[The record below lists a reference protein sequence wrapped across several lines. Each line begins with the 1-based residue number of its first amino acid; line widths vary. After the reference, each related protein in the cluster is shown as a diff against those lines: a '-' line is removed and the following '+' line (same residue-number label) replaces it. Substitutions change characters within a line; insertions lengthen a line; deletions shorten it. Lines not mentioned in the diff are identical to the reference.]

1 MGKLDEMMSPISVLG
16 VLRLGRDNA
25 QAHLTPLVA
34 CNEVRELRVL
44 REEELE
50 LASAKVVWHVPR
62 RRGRFPPLLRLFRSG
77 LTVCRTGRVDVVIG
91 FYLVPYGLLA
101 WLIAKLTR
109 KPVVLSLLGTD
120 FNVHCHAWYASIL
133 RGVLRHSDF
142 VTVTGRAM
150 LEAVAA
156 WGVSPDRLRI
166 LPHAIDV
173 ERFRSTTSPRDRSL
187 DLLYV
192 GRLLRAKRVDQVLR
206 ITAEV
211 RERIPTA
218 RLAIVGE
225 GPERE
230 RLEARARE
238 LGIEGCVE
246 FAGYRDDVER
256 FYRAARIF
264 LLASE
269 REGLPLVLVEA
280 MCCGCVPISTRC
292 GTIEDLIEDG
302 KNGFL
307 IRVGDLDLMA
317 RHASETLSDLERLEA
332 LSQKARET
340 RESHALRSATT
351 VWEGILAE
359 LQQGGSSAAS

>member
-1 MGKLDEMMSPISVLG
+1 MMPLLSVLG

-25 QAHLTPLVA
+25 LAHLTPLVA
-34 CNEVRELRVL
+34 CNEVGELHVL
-44 REEELE
+44 REEALE
-50 LASAKVVWHVPR
+50 LASAKLVWHVPR
-62 RRGRFPPLLRLFRSG
+62 RRGRFPPLLRLLRLG
-77 LTVCRTGRVDVVIG
+77 LAICRTGRVDVVIG

-101 WLIAKLTR
+101 WLLARLTGR
-109 KPVVLSLLGTD
+109 PVVLSLLGTD
-120 FNVHCHAWYASIL
+120 FNFHCHAWYALIL
-133 RGVLRHSDF
+133 RAVLRRSDF

-156 WGVSPDRLRI
+156 WGVSRDRLRI

-173 ERFRSTTSPRDRSL
+173 ERFRSTTSPQDRSL

-192 GRLLRAKRVDQVLR
+192 GRLLKAKRVDQLLRVL
-206 ITAEV
+206 EQV
-211 RERIPTA
+211 RERIPAA

-230 RLEARARE
+230 RLEAQARE
-238 LGIEGCVE
+238 LGIEDCVE

-256 FYRAARIF
+256 FYRDARLL

-269 REGLPLVLVEA
+269 REGLPLVLIEA

-302 KNGFL
+302 RNGFL
-307 IRVGDLDLMA
+307 VGVGDWQLMA
-317 RHASETLSDLERLEA
+317 RRASQTLSDAERLLA
-332 LSQKARET
+332 LSERARET
-340 RESHALRSATT
+340 RGHHAWGSAMS
-351 VWEGILAE
+351 VWEGILVE
-359 LQQGGSSAAS
+359 LGGGPGSPAT